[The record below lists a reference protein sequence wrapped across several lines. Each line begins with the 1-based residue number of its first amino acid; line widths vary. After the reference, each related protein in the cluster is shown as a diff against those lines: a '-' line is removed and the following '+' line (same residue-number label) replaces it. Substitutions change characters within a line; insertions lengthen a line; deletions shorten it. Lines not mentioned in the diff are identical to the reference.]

1 MIPGNFIIFLQTT
14 TPFTIKP
21 SSMRLELNVQEASC
35 LVLNRIQPEYR
46 ELLKTRS
53 PFSLLDLLSPEAAR
67 LDEYCKPFVPHPDS
81 EAMKKSV
88 KRFCDD
94 FGIWLPGAEHYI
106 TCAMYLF
113 PTAPLSRI
121 IPVVKNNVIDFY
133 LNDIMGREVFPHL
146 PLLQK
151 TLYSNIKERMSKL
164 STCRMLHTEA
174 KPIEIANFEM
184 LNEIAGTS
192 TPKWFSAFL
201 RLYCYHIELAHKD
214 CNSAGIGY
222 ILTMDEYFDLRCH
235 VSGMPH
241 TVMLIEYSTG
251 DFLDWEELE
260 RLDLTEDMERVNWV
274 VSLIGCMMND
284 LFSFEKEVIDNSCD
298 SNLVMIAL
306 LNNQAM
312 SLRSALLASAAIVRD
327 LIAEF
332 FQRLQRIR
340 NIISDTPGEG
350 ALELYLSGLERC
362 VQASWVWQ
370 VYTKRYKRTLSI
382 WRETTLTPPRVEA

>member
-1 MIPGNFIIFLQTT
+1 
-14 TPFTIKP
+14 
-21 SSMRLELNVQEASC
+21 MRLELNVQEASC
-35 LVLNRIQPEYR
+35 RVLNRILPEYR
-46 ELLKTRS
+46 DLLKS
-53 PFSLLDLLSPEAAR
+53 KFPLSLLDLLSPEAIR

-81 EAMKKSV
+81 DAMKKSV
-88 KRFCDD
+88 KKFCDD

-121 IPVVKNNVIDFY
+121 VPVVKNNVIDFY
-133 LNDIMGREVFPHL
+133 LNDIMGREVFPRL

-151 TLYSNIKERMSKL
+151 ALYSNIKERMSDL
-164 STCRMLHTEA
+164 SRNMTLHPEA
-174 KPIEIANFEM
+174 KPIEIANFQM
-184 LNEIAGTS
+184 LNEIDATS
-192 TPKWFSAFL
+192 TPKWFEAFL

-222 ILTMDEYFDLRCH
+222 IPSMDEYFELRCH

-260 RLDLTEDMERVNWV
+260 RLDLTEDLERINWV

-298 SNLVMIAL
+298 SNLVMINL
-306 LNNQAM
+306 LNNQQL
-312 SLRSALLASAAIVRD
+312 SLRSALLASSVIVRD

-332 FQRLQRIR
+332 FHLLQRIR
-340 NIISDTPGEG
+340 NIISDTPGE
-350 ALELYLSGLERC
+350 AAMNLYLSGLERC

-370 VYTKRYKRTLSI
+370 VYTKRYKRAQSI
-382 WRETTLTPPRVEA
+382 WRETTLTPPPAAA